1 MFEDLPANVISDT
14 DFLEEDDISTEFWIS
29 VDLSSEDDIYVVR
42 DEDTLPV

>member
-1 MFEDLPANVISDT
+1 MFEDFPANVVPYT
-14 DFLEEDDISTEFWIS
+14 DFSEEDDISTKFWIS